1 MTGLV
6 RSMGLLGLACL
17 WLGTAPAAGLDSTQ
31 PAPKL
36 ADVPRLTVRGDAEL
50 RKPADLLRLQVGV
63 VTEDPEPAA
72 ALSRNSR
79 QMQDVISALEKTGLT
94 KEEYHTG
101 RFSVRPDYERRPRN
115 AGADWRPQ
123 IIGYTVTNSL
133 SIRTKKLEL
142 AGKLIEAA
150 NEAGANSIGAVNF
163 DLANPRTHRGEAI
176 ASATTNARSDAGILA
191 RAAGLR
197 LVRIIS
203 ITLDE
208 AGWRPPVP
216 AMARAGAAMAE
227 ARVTPPVEP
236 GEVTVRAGVTL
247 VYEVEPVDE

>member
-1 MTGLV
+1 MTGLM
-6 RSMGLLGLACL
+6 RSAGLLGIACL
-17 WLGTAPAAGLDSTQ
+17 WLGTAPAAGLDDTPQ
-31 PAPKL
+31 TTKL
-36 ADVPRLTVRGDAEL
+36 EDVPRLTVRGDAEL

-79 QMQDVISALEKTGLT
+79 QMQDVIRALEKAGLDR
-94 KEEYHTG
+94 EGYQTG
-101 RFSVRPDYERRPRN
+101 RFSIRPDYERRPRN
-115 AGADWRPQ
+115 AGADWRPR
-123 IIGYTVTNSL
+123 IVGYTVTNSL

-150 NEAGANSIGAVNF
+150 NEAGANSIGAVGF
-163 DLANPRTHRGEAI
+163 DLADPRAHRAEAI
-176 ASATTNARSDAGILA
+176 ATATTNARSDARTLA
-191 RAAGLR
+191 GAAGLR
-197 LVRIIS
+197 LVRIIA
-203 ITLDE
+203 ITLDD

-216 AMARAGAAMAE
+216 TMARAGAAMAE
-227 ARVTPPVEP
+227 ARVAPPVEP